1 MQTKLSFEQ
10 IPDAIFA
17 LSKDVVEIKE
27 CLQNAP
33 EFSTK
38 IEKEEVLT
46 REETAEFIKVS
57 LVTLWSWAKKDL
69 LVPYRIGRETRYL
82 KSDILEALKKGRIKQ
97 SREFFVRKKGEIMS
111 KPPHH
116 HSPLLI
122 EHEDTHFHNSF
133 HAVIALEMQRPS
145 DWDQEPE
152 QVPKNSD
159 PNLFTILPAQEWL
172 KRANSRPIPKM
183 LFGEFWFESELCIL
197 FADTNLGKSILAVQI
212 GDSISRGIPI
222 KGT

>member
-97 SREFFVRKKGEIMS
+97 SREFFVRKKG
-111 KPPHH
+111 K
-116 HSPLLI
+116 
-122 EHEDTHFHNSF
+122 
-133 HAVIALEMQRPS
+133 
-145 DWDQEPE
+145 
-152 QVPKNSD
+152 
-159 PNLFTILPAQEWL
+159 
-172 KRANSRPIPKM
+172 
-183 LFGEFWFESELCIL
+183 
-197 FADTNLGKSILAVQI
+197 
-212 GDSISRGIPI
+212 
-222 KGT
+222 